1 MATETKLT
9 NLRINQLT
17 KAQYDALTP
26 NEHELYFIT
35 DDDYAAYPHNC
46 YIQAVTAEV
55 TACFQI
61 SANSYSSAEAITDF
75 TSLVSAF
82 PETAIPAPGLVFDV
96 DKALIGVVTG
106 VYVGLSNPEC
116 KVYYTKQS
124 APSGIESFS
133 FSDITESTFADVVPA
148 ADE

>member
-1 MATETKLT
+1 MATETTLDSLK
-9 NLRINQLT
+9 INQLT

-35 DDDYAAYPHNC
+35 DDDYAAHPHNC
-46 YIQAVTAEV
+46 YVKAVTSAV

-61 SANSYSSAEAITDF
+61 NANSYSSAEAITDF
-75 TSLVSAF
+75 TSLISAF
-82 PETAIPAPGLVFDV
+82 PETAIPASGLVFDV
-96 DKALIGVVTG
+96 NKNLIGVVTG

-116 KVYYTKQS
+116 KVYYTKKTT
-124 APSGIESFS
+124 PSGIESFS

-148 ADE
+148 AE